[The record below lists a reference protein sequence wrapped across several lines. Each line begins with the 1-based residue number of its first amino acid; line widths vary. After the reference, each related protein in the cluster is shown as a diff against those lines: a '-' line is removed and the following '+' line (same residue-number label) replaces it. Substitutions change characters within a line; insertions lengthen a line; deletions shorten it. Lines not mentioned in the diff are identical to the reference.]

1 MSARMRLYTID
12 PGGVKP
18 LAATAVAT
26 PAGDKMTASNHLTG
40 SHNNDDLAL
49 LGTAYEANQL
59 LSVLTGMMGGHSYY
73 GRNDV
78 EVALSQAVSDGAAN
92 YSLSYTPANSDF
104 HGEYRRIEIHT
115 NVEGTTARTRLGYY
129 AFADEP
135 VPTPETREAKWQ
147 TALAG
152 PLAYE
157 GFALSCPLTFDASAD
172 KAAGTLTVK
181 PTPLVMQM
189 EQQSKEIIRVAAL
202 SNTRA
207 VLTSWA
213 FQIDWKKTWT
223 NRVTT
228 ASFDKV
234 LPKKTHTV
242 RFLVSDPAAAV
253 MGTCDYQ
260 IP

>member
-1 MSARMRLYTID
+1 
-12 PGGVKP
+12 
-18 LAATAVAT
+18 
-26 PAGDKMTASNHLTG
+26 
-40 SHNNDDLAL
+40 
-49 LGTAYEANQL
+49 
-59 LSVLTGMMGGHSYY
+59 
-73 GRNDV
+73 
-78 EVALSQAVSDGAAN
+78 
-92 YSLSYTPANSDF
+92 
-104 HGEYRRIEIHT
+104 
-115 NVEGTTARTRLGYY
+115 
-129 AFADEP
+129 
-135 VPTPETREAKWQ
+135 
-147 TALAG
+147 
-152 PLAYE
+152 
-157 GFALSCPLTFDASAD
+157 
-172 KAAGTLTVK
+172 
-181 PTPLVMQM
+181 MQM

-253 MGTCDYQ
+253 IGTCDYQ